1 MFGPY
6 SWQSGLR
13 GSLEQMTTAMGHTPG
28 SFSYRGLTQGLPM
41 GYGRFISS
49 GLVALS
55 LATNLGMPYMGAAEF
70 KEHCGSTEALT
81 TWAERGYHPR
91 GTPTWTD
98 PYLATASQP
107 LMAIAEVDH
116 HNGATGDDPAR
127 VTPSQPRMIITEQ
140 RAAVVI
146 QRRYRGT
153 HSSSPPVAS
162 PTRKPSPSPWRITRE
177 TQVNDPYLRRVI
189 SSLEAKP
196 RELESW
202 AIPRRAIARV
212 HRQNYLM
219 RDGVVNFL
227 DGEGERKLVPSTHR
241 QVLLT
246 ATHTSPQTGGHR
258 GVKALYRQLAER

>member
-1 MFGPY
+1 MFGHRVFRHRIFGLSDPMICGLQCQHEGKAIGHRGVARKDAYGKDRWREYSGPSNMFGPY

-13 GSLEQMTTAMGHTPG
+13 GSLEQLTTAMGHTPG

-55 LATNLGMPYMGAAEF
+55 LAANLGMPYMGAAEF
-70 KEHCGSTEALT
+70 KDQCGSTEALT

-91 GTPTWTD
+91 GTLTWID
-98 PYLATASQP
+98 PDLATASQP

-116 HNGATGDDPAR
+116 PNGATGDDPAR
-127 VTPSQPRMIITEQ
+127 VTPSQPRMIITER

-162 PTRKPSPSPWRITRE
+162 PTKSQAPLP
-177 TQVNDPYLRRVI
+177 
-189 SSLEAKP
+189 
-196 RELESW
+196 
-202 AIPRRAIARV
+202 
-212 HRQNYLM
+212 
-219 RDGVVNFL
+219 G
-227 DGEGERKLVPSTHR
+227 
-241 QVLLT
+241 
-246 ATHTSPQTGGHR
+246 
-258 GVKALYRQLAER
+258 